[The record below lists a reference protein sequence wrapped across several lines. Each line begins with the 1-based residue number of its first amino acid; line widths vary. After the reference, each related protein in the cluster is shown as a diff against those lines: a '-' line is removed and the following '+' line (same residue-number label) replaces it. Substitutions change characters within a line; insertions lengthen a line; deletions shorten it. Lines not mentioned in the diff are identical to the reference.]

1 MKDAIQC
8 QKVNNTEQSHQKP
21 INLEKLVFE
30 ILSPGIG
37 EYFYCCQHAAAVMS
51 LKKVKDGRW
60 TELYP
65 LINSLG
71 AINMETQYTG
81 TKWCSFKSV
90 DLSKLYPP
98 SADWYPP
105 IESDDLLLSTCSPS
119 GDFYRA
125 AAATLN
131 CITNSLG
138 LMQFPSTSG
147 WWVTTYK
154 LHLAL
159 YNYLQSICTYAL
171 VSLPSFLICRW

>member
-1 MKDAIQC
+1 MKWNVQEVIFKFKWETINSTNNRPQWKDAIQC
-8 QKVNNTEQSHQKP
+8 QKDNNTEQSHQKP

-90 DLSKLYPP
+90 DLSKLY
-98 SADWYPP
+98 SWV
-105 IESDDLLLSTCSPS
+105 SLSTECRLVSAHWEWW
-119 GDFYRA
+119 FTAEY
-125 AAATLN
+125 L
-131 CITNSLG
+131 
-138 LMQFPSTSG
+138 STQWRYLSCCCC
-147 WWVTTYK
+147 YSK
-154 LHLAL
+154 LHH
-159 YNYLQSICTYAL
+159 
-171 VSLPSFLICRW
+171 